1 MAKILVA
8 CGTGICTSTMAVDRL
23 KKELNARGKGNNITI
38 VQCKVAEIPSKVND
52 VDLIVCTTQV
62 SGNISKPVVS
72 GLPFLTG
79 VGVDKVIDEVIEKLG
94 L

>member
-79 VGVDKVIDEVIEKLG
+79 VGVDKVIDEVVEKLG

>member
-8 CGTGICTSTMAVDRL
+8 CGTGIVTSTMAADKL
-23 KKELNARGKGNNITI
+23 KKELEKKGKTSKITI
-38 VQCKVAEIPSKVND
+38 SQCKVAELNSKASGY
-52 VDLIVCTTQV
+52 DLIISTTQV
-62 SGNISKPVVS
+62 SDKIQIPVVS

-79 VGVDKVIDEVIEKLG
+79 IGVDKAVNEVIEKLG

>member
-62 SGNISKPVVS
+62 SGNISKPVIS